1 MLDKILTW
9 LYYKYVISS
18 HHCRVLTVSYRK
30 EGTMDLSARKIQ
42 ILQAIIDDYIM
53 SGVPVGS
60 RTISKK
66 YNMGLSSAT
75 IRNEMSDL
83 EELGFLDQPHISSGR
98 VPSAKAYRLYVD
110 SLIKNGKIQNNN
122 SIEIKKYF
130 SSHIRRIEDVVQ
142 RATYAL
148 SELTN
153 YTALALLPSK
163 SFETIRNIQIVPISS
178 ESALIVVVM
187 YGEKIYNRVIKISS
201 NIDKN
206 TLDNISTV
214 LTERLGGKSLYEI
227 SDILGDLINTL
238 NINSDLL
245 NHINE
250 SIDTFF
256 DDSQGNLLKT
266 VGAGN
271 LLNYPELLSVDKAKN
286 LLTLLDDQNEI
297 IHLLQDNNEMEF
309 TVRIGPETGIDD
321 LCDCSIITAN
331 YTMPNRSKGTI
342 GIIGPTRMP
351 YKRILEI
358 LNTVGK
364 ELTNLLD
371 E

>member
-1 MLDKILTW
+1 
-9 LYYKYVISS
+9 
-18 HHCRVLTVSYRK
+18 
-30 EGTMDLSARKIQ
+30 MDLSARKMQ

-53 SGVPVGS
+53 SGMPVGS

-83 EELGFLDQPHISSGR
+83 EELGLLDQPHISSGR

-110 SLIKNGKIQNNN
+110 SLLKNGKIQKND
-122 SIEIKKYF
+122 SFEIRKYI
-130 SSHIRRIEDVVQ
+130 SSHIGRIEDVVQ
-142 RATYAL
+142 RATNVL

-163 SFETIRNIQIVPISS
+163 SYQIVRNIQIVPISS

-187 YGEKIYNRVIKISS
+187 YGEQVYNKVIKI
-201 NIDKN
+201 NHQIDKN
-206 TLDNISTV
+206 TLDNISVV
-214 LTERLGGKSLYEI
+214 LSEKLNGKSLQEI
-227 SDILGDLINTL
+227 PGIMHDLIKVL
-238 NINSDLL
+238 NVNYNLL
-245 NHINE
+245 NDINE
-250 SIDTFF
+250 SIDMFF
-256 DDSQGNLLKT
+256 DDSHSGLLKT
-266 VGAGN
+266 GGTSN
-271 LLNYPELLSVDKAKN
+271 LLNYPEYLSIDNAKN
-286 LLTLLDDQNEI
+286 LISMLDNQNEI
-297 IHLLQDNNEMEF
+297 VNLLQNNNEMEF
-309 TVRIGPETGIDD
+309 TVHIGPETGINE

-331 YTMPNRSKGTI
+331 YSVSDKAKGTI

-358 LNTVGK
+358 LNTVGR
-364 ELTNLLD
+364 ELTKLLD